1 MKQEVITHGKNSSN
15 EYDIIEIIVTTIRNI
30 FCYLIMKRFIES

>member
-15 EYDIIEIIVTTIRNI
+15 ECGIIEIIVTTIRNTI
-30 FCYLIMKRFIES
+30 FSVI